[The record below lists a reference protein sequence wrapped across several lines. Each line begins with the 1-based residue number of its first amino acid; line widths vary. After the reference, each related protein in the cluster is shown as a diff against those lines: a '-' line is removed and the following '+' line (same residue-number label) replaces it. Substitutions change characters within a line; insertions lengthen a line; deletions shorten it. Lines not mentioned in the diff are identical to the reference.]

1 MPRYLPVQ
9 IDAANELIR
18 QVYADVQQ
26 KLGHVPNFLKALAHN
41 DRILKPIAEAFLSL
55 VTESSLSEKTR
66 QLVMLRVCQLDKC
79 KYSIDVHTMLAKK
92 AGWSE
97 DQLKAMDDYNQ
108 SELFSFYDK
117 EALKLVEL
125 VRSTPDEIPS
135 DYWAQ
140 LDNHY
145 TSDQVVEMVTLIG
158 FIGMVN
164 HLILTLQIEPD
175 PLPAA

>member
-9 IDAANELIR
+9 IDAASEPVKS
-18 QVYADVQQ
+18 VYADVQQ
-26 KLGHVPNFLKALAHN
+26 KLGNVPNFVKTLAHN
-41 DRILKPIAEAFLSL
+41 DRILRPIADGFLTL
-55 VTESSLSEKTR
+55 VRASSLSEKTR
-66 QLVMLRVCQLDKC
+66 LLVMLRVSQLDKC
-79 KYSIDVHTMLAKK
+79 KNSVDQLTSFARK

-97 DQLKAMDDYNQ
+97 DQLKAMDDFNQ
-108 SELFSFYDK
+108 SELFSFYEK

-125 VRSTPDEIPS
+125 VRSTPDEIPG

-158 FIGMVN
+158 FMGMIN
-164 HLILTLQIEPD
+164 HLILAVQIDPD
-175 PLPAA
+175 PLPA